1 MAKGGIRFIKTSKE
15 KKGVKQTT
23 PFYFLWKRG
32 EITLDKLRITVVGQD
47 IFKIVAEKMLLVRI
61 NNAKQVNS
69 GMLGNLKTLTYEI
82 EIPEN
87 EVIFKRRELME
98 KMAEDNMRLMPMYV
112 HGDWMRILVM
122 KPLML

>member
-1 MAKGGIRFIKTSKE
+1 M
-15 KKGVKQTT
+15 
-23 PFYFLWKRG
+23 
-32 EITLDKLRITVVGQD
+32 DKLRITVVGQD

-122 KPLML
+122 KPMVL